1 MPRDEVARG
10 SPEDWLKHARSDLAL
25 AQSDIA
31 DEAILLET
39 LCFHAHQAVEKALKA
54 VLVHLNV
61 EFLKTHNIKT
71 LTELLPEGVKKSA
84 DLNAAAGLTDYAV
97 SSRYPGESE
106 PVSEA
111 EFREALRL
119 AQAVLHWAEEAV
131 EA

>member
-1 MPRDEVARG
+1 MPRDDVGRG

-31 DEAILLET
+31 DDAILLET

-54 VLVHLNV
+54 VLVHSKV

-71 LTELLPEGVKKSA
+71 LTELLPESVKKSGE
-84 DLNAAAGLTDYAV
+84 LIAAAGLTDYAV

-106 PVSEA
+106 PVSES

-119 AQAVLHWAEEAV
+119 AQAVVLWAEGV
-131 EA
+131 IKV